1 LYESAEE
8 KPGRVITPEF
18 AAVAADWV
26 VRAVFVLIGKLSEKL
41 RIVCVTAEK
50 LNESAGKRGFAS

>member
-1 LYESAEE
+1 
-8 KPGRVITPEF
+8 VITPEL
-18 AAVAADWV
+18 AAEAADWV